1 MEDPVI
7 IQCATYV
14 VDDEA
19 RLYLGV
25 GRRTKSGEL
34 TGPFEAQFLRTRKR
48 SKFAHMWNA
57 DDELDVIDVLPKRNI
72 KREEQALIARL
83 EGGETLTLDDL
94 LELQV

>member
-57 DDELDVIDVLPKRNI
+57 DDENTNSDITRLSLEDGTSFDEFKTNVIKYGELSNFPKLD
-72 KREEQALIARL
+72 
-83 EGGETLTLDDL
+83 
-94 LELQV
+94 